1 MHINRSPNETTSG
14 ETMADTRLLLQQ
26 AAGHLVATYHFSP
39 REALEW
45 IQQEAR
51 AKRGGLREV
60 AEAIVERR
68 TVGYH
73 YSAPV

>member
-1 MHINRSPNETTSG
+1 MQVNGSSYRTTSG
-14 ETMADTRLLLQQ
+14 ETIAATRLLLKQ
-26 AAGHLVATYHFSP
+26 AAGHLIATYHFSP

-60 AEAIVERR
+60 AEAIVARR

-73 YSAPV
+73 YNAPV